1 MNNFLKQFFKIG
13 LPLLVGVY
21 LTWYFFH
28 QMSEEATQSFYR
40 ALRETN
46 YWVIALSL
54 AIGVLTYWS
63 RAYRWKYTLEPL
75 GHTSSSWNRYHSLMI
90 GYIVNLTIP
99 RAGEASRAMM
109 LQRSDNV
116 PFSVSFGTIITER
129 IVDVVLLMSITLVT
143 MAIGKNDF
151 WHLYHEMLFEFG
163 AGEDASQKSLL
174 YILLISFVS
183 LGLVLF
189 LVPKTRTIIVQFAK
203 SLVNGIFSIF
213 KLAQPWSYLGHTA
226 LIWIGYIVMFAL
238 PYYSL
243 NETMNVPFEGI
254 LIAFIAG
261 SLGISF
267 TNGGIGTYPLL
278 VGFVTAFYLKRQG
291 VEDALAIANALGML
305 IWASQ
310 ALIMLVMGLAS
321 LYFLPKNYDKDAVT
335 K

>member
-1 MNNFLKQFFKIG
+1 MNNYFKQFLKIG
-13 LPLLVGVY
+13 LPLLVGIY

-28 QMSEEATQSFYR
+28 QMSEASMQSFYR

-75 GHTSSSWNRYHSLMI
+75 GYPSDGWNRYHSLMI

-129 IVDVVLLMSITLVT
+129 IVDLVLLLVITLFT
-143 MAIGKNDF
+143 MAIGKSDF
-151 WHLYHEMLFEFG
+151 WYLYHEMLVEFG
-163 AGEDASQKSLL
+163 AGDSGSGSNLVSIVLL
-174 YILLISFVS
+174 VLVVGAGVVFIIPKTRKLLISF
-183 LGLVLF
+183 
-189 LVPKTRTIIVQFAK
+189 AK
-203 SLVNGIFSIF
+203 SLIDGILSIF
-213 KLAQPWSYLGHTA
+213 KLTQPWAYLGHTA
-226 LIWIGYIVMFAL
+226 IIWGGYIVMFSL

-243 NETMNVPFEGI
+243 NATMNVPFEGI

-291 VEDALAIANALGML
+291 VEDALAVANALGML

-321 LYFLPKNYDKDAVT
+321 LYFLPKNYQKNANE